1 MYMMVA
7 KRGKH
12 FVTLPYSL
20 GHADDM
26 NIKAI
31 KILIEDLNNFLLKQ
45 NNCDYTLQIQK
56 IVPKKE

>member
-26 NIKAI
+26 NINIELYAVELT
-31 KILIEDLNNFLLKQ
+31 IL
-45 NNCDYTLQIQK
+45 T
-56 IVPKKE
+56 